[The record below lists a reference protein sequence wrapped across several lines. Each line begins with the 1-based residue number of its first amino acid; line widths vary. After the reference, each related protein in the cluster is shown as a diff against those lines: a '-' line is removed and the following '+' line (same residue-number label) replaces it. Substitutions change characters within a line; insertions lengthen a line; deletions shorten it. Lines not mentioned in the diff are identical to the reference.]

1 MMPVTLCALQP
12 IRLLIVLNHS
22 LEVLLREV
30 LLLGKL
36 IGNVFFNELNETVLV
51 Y

>member
-1 MMPVTLCALQP
+1 MMSVTLSALQS
-12 IRLLIVLNHS
+12 IRLLIVLNNS
-22 LEVLLREV
+22 LKVLLREV

-36 IGNVFFNELNETVLV
+36 IGNVFLNELNETVLV